1 MATAWKPA
9 RRSASSVSKQGP
21 WRRCRLKLRS
31 GANAAKSSTATATTG
46 TAEVPGAGRYVGR
59 FAPSPTGELHLGSLY
74 TAAASYLD
82 ARAHGGHW
90 LLRVE
95 DLDPPR
101 VVPGSADGILRTL
114 NRFGFEWDGEVV
126 RQGERTDR
134 YAAALDR
141 LHARGLTF
149 QCSCSRLRS
158 AEDERYPG
166 HCRNGPLRPGSPCS
180 TRVRVDQAVIQFK
193 DRIQGVFRQDV
204 AAAVGDILVRRRDQL
219 FAYVLAVVVDDAAQ
233 GVTHV
238 VRGADLLD
246 NTPRQIYLQRAL
258 GLPTPRY
265 AHVPAL
271 VEADGSKLAKSARSV
286 RLDPEQAMAQ
296 LIHIFRLLGLRPPSA
311 IADGG
316 IRAAWAWA
324 SAGWDTNRVPSG
336 PSLALGSER
345 AYKSVGKGRLP

>member
-1 MATAWKPA
+1 MEDVDRP
-9 RRSASSVSKQGP
+9 R
-21 WRRCRLKLRS
+21 
-31 GANAAKSSTATATTG
+31 
-46 TAEVPGAGRYVGR
+46 EVPGA
-59 FAPSPTGELHLGSLY
+59 
-74 TAAASYLD
+74 AA
-82 ARAHGGHW
+82 R
-90 LLRVE
+90 
-95 DLDPPR
+95 
-101 VVPGSADGILRTL
+101 ILATL
-114 NRFGFEWDGEVV
+114 EAFGFEWDGEVL
-126 RQGERTDR
+126 RQSERDSD
-134 YAAALDR
+134 YAAALEA
-141 LHARGLTF
+141 LAARGLTF
-149 QCSCSRLRS
+149 ACSCSRSML
-158 AEDERYPG
+158 ADEERYPG
-166 HCRNGPLRPGSPCS
+166 HCRERLHAPGMATAIRLRVEP
-180 TRVRVDQAVIQFK
+180 RVVEFT
-193 DRIQGVFRQDV
+193 DRIQGTFRQDV
-204 AAAVGDILVRRRDQL
+204 AAAVGDAILRRRDRL
-219 FAYVLAVVVDDAAQ
+219 FSYLLAVVVDDAAQ